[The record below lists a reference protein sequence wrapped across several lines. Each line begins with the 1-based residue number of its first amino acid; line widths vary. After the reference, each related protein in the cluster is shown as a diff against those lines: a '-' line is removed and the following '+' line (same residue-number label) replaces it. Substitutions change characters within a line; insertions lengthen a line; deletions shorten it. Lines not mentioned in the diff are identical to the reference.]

1 MTSVYLL
8 WHEYEIEPNRDE
20 TKLIGVYTSHELA
33 EAALKRVSLQP
44 GFRDHLDDFEIA
56 EYKLD
61 RDHWTEG
68 FVRVD

>member
-8 WHEYEIEPNRDE
+8 WHEYEIEPDRDG

-33 EAALKRVSLQP
+33 ESAQKRVSQQP
-44 GFRDHLDDFEIA
+44 GFRDHPDDFEIA

-68 FVRVD
+68 FITVD